1 MHSVPI
7 YVILHETGNGGF
19 TLMSEKEN
27 SILIVEDSELSISVL
42 TDILGDSY
50 TLHVARNGLEGIEMA
65 KSTMPDLILLDII
78 LPQMDGYEVIKVLK
92 ETQETREI
100 PIVFVTSL
108 KGVDDER
115 KGLQLGA
122 DDYINKPY
130 DPLIVK
136 LRVDIQIRIVN
147 QLRTIRILSEEIESW
162 MKGDG
167 K

>member
-1 MHSVPI
+1 MSKI
-7 YVILHETGNGGF
+7 GKGGF
-19 TLMSEKEN
+19 AFMTETKN
-27 SILIVEDSELSISVL
+27 SVLIVEDSELSITVL
-42 TDILGDSY
+42 TDILGETY

-65 KSTMPDLILLDII
+65 KSVIPDLILLDII

-92 ETQETREI
+92 DAPETSAI
-100 PIVFVTSL
+100 PIIFVTSL
-108 KGVDDER
+108 KSVDDER

-136 LRVDIQIRIVN
+136 LRVDIQMRIVN
-147 QLRTIRILSEEIESW
+147 HLRTIRILSEEIESW
-162 MKGDG
+162 MREDK

>member
-1 MHSVPI
+1 MTETKNSV
-7 YVILHETGNGGF
+7 
-19 TLMSEKEN
+19 
-27 SILIVEDSELSISVL
+27 LIVEDSELSITVL
-42 TDILGDSY
+42 TDILGETY

-65 KSTMPDLILLDII
+65 KSVIPDLILLDII

-92 ETQETREI
+92 DAPETSAI
-100 PIVFVTSL
+100 PIIFVTSL
-108 KGVDDER
+108 KSVDDER

-136 LRVDIQIRIVN
+136 LRVDIQMRIVN
-147 QLRTIRILSEEIESW
+147 HLRTIRILSEEIESW
-162 MKGDG
+162 MREDK

>member
-1 MHSVPI
+1 MPI
-7 YVILHETGNGGF
+7 YAILHETGYGGF

-50 TLHVARNGLEGIEMA
+50 DLHVARDGLEGIEMA
-65 KSTMPDLILLDII
+65 KSKMPDLILLDII
-78 LPQMDGYEVIKVLK
+78 LPRMDGYEVIRALK
-92 ETQETREI
+92 DAPETKDI

-136 LRVDIQIRIVN
+136 LRVDIQMRIVN
-147 QLRTIRILSEEIESW
+147 QLRTIRILSDEIESW
-162 MKGDG
+162 MKSDE